1 MAPSIPNSSNQVRG
15 TDPDVTL
22 SHEYDVRQHHPPLL
36 VAPKEVAVVNI
47 TEHGMRWKYVEYV
60 NM

>member
-1 MAPSIPNSSNQVRG
+1 MAEWRIDFSKRVRG

-36 VAPKEVAVVNI
+36 VAPKDVIAVKQ
-47 TEHGMRWKYVEYV
+47 TEHGMKWKYVGDG